1 MLRQRLGPPTSLI
14 VVKGQV
20 GPGFIPDN
28 RTEISITHSKSAD
41 RKVRVCARE
50 SYFPDAQRVPNLSG
64 PRPTGLAIEQGTSV
78 PNASQSSLPFNAP
91 TRPRF

>member
-28 RTEISITHSKSAD
+28 GTEISITHSKSAD
-41 RKVRVCARE
+41 RKVRVCARD

-64 PRPTGLAIEQGTSV
+64 PRPTVLLSNKGQACPMPHNPRSRSMPQ
-78 PNASQSSLPFNAP
+78 